1 MCARIKGVSEGFGA
15 SLAMISGHYEGRKP
29 ICPIWTTLDACAM
42 SIRNFPENPKIIL
55 RKSADQAKGAKNK
68 KYEVAILIC
77 AGSLY
82 FYVALPLTLTN
93 NSSKDSNEV
102 PKTDQI

>member
-1 MCARIKGVSEGFGA
+1 
-15 SLAMISGHYEGRKP
+15 
-29 ICPIWTTLDACAM
+29 M

-68 KYEVAILIC
+68 NYEVAILIC

-82 FYVALPLTLTN
+82 FYVALPLKLHFL
-93 NSSKDSNEV
+93 KYIK
-102 PKTDQI
+102 KTYDIVS